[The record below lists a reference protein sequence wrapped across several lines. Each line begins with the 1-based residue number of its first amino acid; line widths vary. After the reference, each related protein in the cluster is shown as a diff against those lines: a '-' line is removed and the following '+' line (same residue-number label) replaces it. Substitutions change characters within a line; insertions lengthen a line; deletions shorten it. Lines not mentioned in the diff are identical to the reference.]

1 MVLEKSKYIKDL
13 KYLNRPIGRI
23 VVVESN
29 PERLYTYQDNGIFIS
44 PFNGESTD
52 EVLKDTLALLERR
65 YISLHR
71 FGKTIS

>member
-1 MVLEKSKYIKDL
+1 MKDL
-13 KYLNRPIGRI
+13 KYLNRPISRI

-52 EVLKDTLALLERR
+52 EVLKDTLALLER
-65 YISLHR
+65 I
-71 FGKTIS
+71 